1 MRVVAENT
9 RIKDIVLKSF
19 LLYFLFNM
27 LILSLDS
34 GEFFVCLLFLGMGCI
49 FISSLIKDI
58 KTNKNAIMVDD
69 FSGKI
74 ELVNDNITINAS
86 DIETV
91 YNLDVGSGML
101 VIETNKRKYT
111 YYNIKNPSKA
121 ADDLRMVVLR
131 HKGI

>member
-1 MRVVAENT
+1 
-9 RIKDIVLKSF
+9 
-19 LLYFLFNM
+19 M

-121 ADDLRMVVLR
+121 ADDLRMVVFR